1 MFDDLPLSFQAELS
15 LMINR
20 KVLEKVSRIEKW
32 DLFLFCEVAL
42 WRSCKAYC
50 MPIKVVEE

>member
-32 DLFLFCEVAL
+32 DLFLFWEVAL

-50 MPIKVVEE
+50 MPITVVKE